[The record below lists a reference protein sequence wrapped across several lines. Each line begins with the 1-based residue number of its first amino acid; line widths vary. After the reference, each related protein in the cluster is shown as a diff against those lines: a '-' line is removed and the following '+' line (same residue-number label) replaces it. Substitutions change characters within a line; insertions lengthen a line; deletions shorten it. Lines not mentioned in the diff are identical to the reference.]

1 MTAFFS
7 SKKRILIFLAAAAIL
22 LGGGFYFLQNRG
34 PKLLT
39 DVDVSYP
46 AGWQEQ
52 ALNDAERAVGILLRL
67 SRTSPDAAVFVR
79 TIIGVLEEGFQIQT
93 LGDEVSRS
101 LGASLKG
108 FELVSQGVVSLGSL
122 EAVEVRY
129 TQKDEGDNKLYEAL
143 LVVIPT
149 PQQTFFLT
157 FRSLEKDFSQVES
170 EAKELEA
177 GLGAYITDKLTN
189 KP

>member
-1 MTAFFS
+1 MMAFFS
-7 SKKRILIFLAAAAIL
+7 SKKRPLLLLAAAAIL
-22 LGGGFYFLQNRG
+22 FGGGFYFLQNRG

-39 DVDVSYP
+39 GVEVSYP

-79 TIIGVLEEGFQIQT
+79 TIVGVLEDGFQIQT
-93 LGDEVSRS
+93 LEDEVSRS

-108 FELVSQGVVSLGSL
+108 FKLVSQEVVSIGSL

-143 LVVIPT
+143 MVVIPT

-170 EAKELEA
+170 EAKELKA
-177 GLGAYITDKLTN
+177 GLGDYIIAKRDL
-189 KP
+189 